1 MANRLRDIE
10 KQFREMQHGEQS
22 ASE

>member
-10 KQFREMQHGEQS
+10 KQLREMQHGEQS